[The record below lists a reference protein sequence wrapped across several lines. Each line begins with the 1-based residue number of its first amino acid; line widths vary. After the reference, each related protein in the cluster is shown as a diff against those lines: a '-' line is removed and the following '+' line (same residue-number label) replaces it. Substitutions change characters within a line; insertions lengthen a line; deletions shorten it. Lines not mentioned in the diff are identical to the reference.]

1 MTLIRNVLITLLFC
15 VPVSLRA
22 GDSNSAVAAPVFSA
36 APTGRW
42 AAPKPES
49 EVAWDY
55 SPYRVLIW
63 LSSDDPSISAMS
75 VERDLLAYLDREFS
89 SVWRVD
95 LAPTPTAI
103 RTLAARNMASLD
115 YDAITASD
123 PVLAIKRDHP
133 DAVRIRTIS
142 NVADYCKK
150 VLVTS
155 NRREDVVGR
164 AKSQGDAAMQGV
176 ADLLSI
182 VTGDELAVS
191 QRWAEPAT
199 EALLV
204 SHGMAKTLVEPEAK
218 LITPLIS
225 GLVGVAVESYDKIFI
240 VHARRNSIP
249 TAIDVV
255 EVDTLMQHFGPVVT
269 EPFSTAGTLTSAIGR
284 GVTRAFAPVVRIEN
298 AGQRSATGLLRAGGL
313 IIGDS
318 SPASIAVND
327 PLEPMVRKNDR
338 NGQPILIGP
347 VDWALLLT
355 TGREERYLKMDFYAG
370 RSGGLQGRKNKRTFR
385 MALKARPQSESTLLR
400 LHLQRDPNFP
410 LIGYELYEKELK
422 SRKMTFVGRTD
433 WNGRLRIEKSDFPLR
448 LLYVKNGG
456 SILARLPMIPGLYP
470 TAVADLSGDDLRLQ
484 AEAYVRGAQNDITD
498 LVAMRKL
505 YKIRIRKQL
514 EQGEMEA
521 ALRLM
526 NSLRRQPTNQELS
539 AAIGRKQVEFL
550 ELIGNQ
556 NIGQRRKVDEMFTT
570 TRELLSKHITPKVI
584 RDLEADLLKASKNG
598 GRLPAADDEM
608 GSGDA
613 GQEIPTESTEADSVR
628 EPADLGSESS

>member
-22 GDSNSAVAAPVFSA
+22 GDSNSAVAVAVSA
-36 APTGRW
+36 SAPTGRLP
-42 AAPKPES
+42 APKPESDSKPES

-63 LSSDDPSISAMS
+63 LSSDDPSISAVS
-75 VERDLLAYLDREFS
+75 VERDLRAYLDRDFS

-142 NVADYCKK
+142 NVAEYCKS
-150 VLVTS
+150 VLVTA
-155 NRREDVVGR
+155 NRHEDVVNR
-164 AKSQGDAAMQGV
+164 AKSHGVAAQGDAAMQGV
-176 ADLLSI
+176 ADLLSP
-182 VTGDELAVS
+182 VSGDELAVS
-191 QRWAEPAT
+191 QRWAESAT

-204 SHGMAKTLVEPEAK
+204 SRGMAKTLVEPEAK

-225 GLVGVAVESYDKIFI
+225 GLVGDAFESYDKIFI

-338 NGQPILIGP
+338 NGQPTLIGP

-355 TGREERYLKMDFYAG
+355 TGLEERYLKMDFYAG

-400 LHLQRDPNFP
+400 LHLQRNPNFP

-456 SILARLPMIPGLYP
+456 SVLARLPMIPGLYP
-470 TAVADLSGDDLRLQ
+470 TAVADLSGDDLRLR

-526 NSLRRQPTNQELS
+526 NSLRGQPTNQELS

-550 ELIGNQ
+550 ELIGNR
-556 NIGQRRKVDEMFTT
+556 NIGQRRKVDQMFTT
-570 TRELLSKHITPKVI
+570 TRELLSKHLTPKVI
-584 RDLEADLLKASKNG
+584 RDLEADLLKASENG
-598 GRLPAADDEM
+598 GRLPSADDEK
-608 GSGDA
+608 GSGDT
-613 GQEIPTESTEADSVR
+613 GLQ
-628 EPADLGSESS
+628 